1 MIWSLSHELFLFFF
15 PQDENYSREI
25 MQLFTIG
32 LFVLN
37 EDGTQVIDSSTGKP
51 KQTYT
56 NEDIESFAR
65 AWTGFDRQGVRGN
78 IEEHRTGSTDNKLD
92 PMKVIAAYRDPFPKP
107 DLTGGFLGDRYLR
120 CVDLP
125 SQSFLKKGAMYT
137 LRGGSPLSEYR
148 IDPSE
153 YATEDSEKFVLDTTS
168 ALYQVLNNGGQYE
181 LTVELQE
188 DLVCTGIECNVDTVR
203 MVKVDSVYYEFKERP
218 CVQLA
223 FYNDGKQ
230 IRGRENKDLG
240 SMCANPNLAHAAE
253 ACCRDERYQE
263 VRSATK
269 VTGETYF
276 YEGERTKYN
285 TARDR
290 CVNAGKDLC
299 MFEYTTVSPV
309 NEWWKMGYSWTNKD
323 CEILV
328 KVNQ

>member
-1 MIWSLSHELFLFFF
+1 
-15 PQDENYSREI
+15 

-32 LFVLN
+32 LYVLN
-37 EDGTQVIDSSTGKP
+37 EDGTQVFDSSTGEP

-65 AWTGFDRQGVRGN
+65 AWTGFDRNPVRGN
-78 IEEHRTGSTDNKLD
+78 YEDRRTGGADNRLD

-125 SQSFLKKGAMYT
+125 SQSFLKKGAVYI
-137 LRGGSPLSEYR
+137 LRGGSPVSEFR
-148 IDPSE
+148 SDPSQ
-153 YATEDSEKFVLDTTS
+153 YATASSEKFVLNTS
-168 ALYQVLNNGGQYE
+168 SPLYQLLRNSGQYQ
-181 LTVELQE
+181 LTVELQD
-188 DLVCTGIECNVDTVR
+188 DLVCDGIECDVDTVR
-203 MVKVDSVYYEFKERP
+203 MVKVDDVYYEFKERP
-218 CVQLA
+218 CVQMS
-223 FYNDGKQ
+223 FYDDGKQ
-230 IRGRENKDLG
+230 IRAKSYNDLG
-240 SMCANPNLAHAAE
+240 SMCANPNLAHASE
-253 ACCRDERYQE
+253 ACCREERFQE

-276 YEGERTKYN
+276 YEGERTTYS

-309 NEWWKMGYSWTNKD
+309 NEWWKKGYSWTNND
-323 CEILV
+323 CEVLV